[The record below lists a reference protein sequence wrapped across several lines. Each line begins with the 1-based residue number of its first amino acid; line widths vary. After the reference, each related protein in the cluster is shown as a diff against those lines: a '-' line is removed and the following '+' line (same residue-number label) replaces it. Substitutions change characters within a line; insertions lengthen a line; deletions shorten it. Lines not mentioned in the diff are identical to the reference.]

1 MTDAMIDLRD
11 LVESDGDRLFAWRR
25 QAEVNRWMSDQ
36 PPRALEEHQAGFQA
50 FLADSD
56 RRGWIINRN
65 GQAVGFLSLTGLT
78 NCNRRAEWGWYI
90 ADADA
95 RGRGVGRAAEAL
107 GLDKAFDD
115 LGLEKVSAEV
125 FADNEAALKAQAA
138 AGFRREGYLRRH
150 ALKDGQ
156 FRDVVLLAI
165 LAEEWRG
172 CRARVRKNLVGSH
185 LIAA

>member
-1 MTDAMIDLRD
+1 
-11 LVESDGDRLFAWRR
+11 
-25 QAEVNRWMSDQ
+25 MSDQ
-36 PPRALEEHQAGFQA
+36 PPPLFEDHQRAFED
-50 FLADSD
+50 FLADTD
-56 RRGWIINRN
+56 RKGWIINRS
-65 GQAVGFLSLTGLT
+65 GAPVGFLSLTGLT

-138 AGFRREGYLRRH
+138 AGFRREGYLRKH

-165 LAEEWRG
+165 LAEEWRA
-172 CRARVRKNLVGSH
+172 CRDRVRKTLAGSH

>member
-1 MTDAMIDLRD
+1 MTAMIDLRD
-11 LVESDGDRLFAWRR
+11 LVADDSERLFAWRL

-36 PPRALEEHQAGFQA
+36 PAATPEAHRVGFKA
-50 FLADSD
+50 FLADPD
-56 RRGWIINRN
+56 RRGWIISRE
-65 GQAVGFLSLTGLT
+65 GQPVGFLSLTGLT

-107 GLDKAFDD
+107 GLDKAFDG

-165 LAEEWRG
+165 LAEEWRA
-172 CRARVRKNLVGSH
+172 CRTQVRKSLAGSH

>member
-1 MTDAMIDLRD
+1 MHAMIDLRD
-11 LVESDGDRLFAWRR
+11 LVKSDSERLFAWRL
-25 QAEVNRWMSDQ
+25 QSEVNRWMSDQ
-36 PPRALEEHQAGFQA
+36 PPQTMEAHQIAFQA
-50 FLADSD
+50 FLDDVD

-65 GQAVGFLSLTGLT
+65 GQAVGFLSLTGLA

-90 ADADA
+90 ADAEA

-107 GLDKAFDD
+107 GLDKAFDE

-138 AGFRREGYLRRH
+138 AGFRREGYLRKH
-150 ALKDGQ
+150 ALKDGR

-172 CRARVRKNLVGSH
+172 CRAQVRKSLAGSH

>member
-1 MTDAMIDLRD
+1 MNAMIDLRD
-11 LVESDGDRLFAWRR
+11 LVADDSERLYAWRL
-25 QAEVNRWMSDQ
+25 QPEVNLWMSDL
-36 PPRALEEHQAGFQA
+36 PAAGLDEHHRLFQA
-50 FLADSD
+50 FLADPD

-65 GQAVGFLSLTGLT
+65 GAPVGFLSLTGLT
-78 NCNRRAEWGWYI
+78 NCNRRADWGWYI

-125 FADNEAALKAQAA
+125 FADNEAALKAQSA
-138 AGFRREGYLRRH
+138 AGFRREGYLRKH

-165 LAEEWRG
+165 LAEEWRA
-172 CRARVRKNLVGSH
+172 CRAQVRKGLAAAH

>member
-1 MTDAMIDLRD
+1 MDAMIDLRD
-11 LVESDGDRLFAWRR
+11 LVADDSERLFAWRR
-25 QAEVNRWMSDQ
+25 QGEVNRWMSDQ
-36 PPRALEEHQAGFQA
+36 PPQAWGEHQAA
-50 FLADSD
+50 FLAFMADQD
-56 RRGWIINRN
+56 RRGWIINRD
-65 GQAVGFLSLTGLT
+65 GQPVGFLSLTGLT

-107 GLDKAFDD
+107 GLDKAFDE
-115 LGLEKVSAEV
+115 LGLQKVSAEV

-165 LAEEWRG
+165 LAEEWG
-172 CRARVRKNLVGSH
+172 ACRARVRKILASAQ